1 MGVSL
6 PKCSI
11 NSRFQTEWLT
21 SIAIRVSHHLQPPGK
36 VSLKRDMVL
45 KAPNDSGKI
54 LNASVSDL
62 AGPNNTF
69 VLNFLIILANRKF
82 YQMYSLWTPI
92 SPFEKCQLSKVIT
105 ISHLLHNT
113 EFSQLPWKPRFPTT
127 NMGHPL
133 ELQEF
138 CCIYS
143 SDLLKSQSAK
153 RKEGSLE

>member
-11 NSRFQTEWLT
+11 NSRFQTKWLT

-82 YQMYSLWTPI
+82 YQMYSL
-92 SPFEKCQLSKVIT
+92 
-105 ISHLLHNT
+105 
-113 EFSQLPWKPRFPTT
+113 
-127 NMGHPL
+127 
-133 ELQEF
+133 
-138 CCIYS
+138 
-143 SDLLKSQSAK
+143 
-153 RKEGSLE
+153 